1 MRSQRAMS
9 TREQA
14 LYFVR
19 QAVDGYDGL
28 VGHVEAIAEQRAQD
42 LLVAHRRVRSAAR
55 MKGRSLQ
62 SSASSPRRYTGN
74 LCLLARQ
81 EREGER
87 MKRRLNGRFAA
98 VRTEGGLLPPDL
110 IQRVAAGD
118 ASLPG
123 LDSASYHLRKGRGLT
138 RRSPGRG

>member
-1 MRSQRAMS
+1 LAEECIALSYEGLSAEPCWLEEAQAQELLDAEP
-9 TREQA
+9 TGNVYREQA

-42 LLVAHRRVRSAAR
+42 LLVAHRRVRSACADE
-55 MKGRSLQ
+55 GRSLQ

-81 EREGER
+81 EREG
-87 MKRRLNGRFAA
+87 
-98 VRTEGGLLPPDL
+98 RTHEKTSQWALCC
-110 IQRVAAGD
+110 
-118 ASLPG
+118 
-123 LDSASYHLRKGRGLT
+123 SAN
-138 RRSPGRG
+138 